1 MKKLKGTWVA
11 STSFFSKAQSIS
23 VIPANSYRS
32 KHFMLCFAPRT
43 ARTKL
48 VSKVPVWSPLAFAL
62 RLPEW
67 ISDFF
72 ISEISHYYSYNS
84 RDLLHIAGMGSALG
98 VGFNPNSPDP
108 RTAPAQEEGAASGS
122 GTGAGA
128 AGAGG
133 GGALHGSDILE
144 TTSHQLKLEK
154 SNIMMFGSTGSG
166 KTLLAQTI
174 AK

>member
-1 MKKLKGTWVA
+1 MPL
-11 STSFFSKAQSIS
+11 TS
-23 VIPANSYRS
+23 Y
-32 KHFMLCFAPRT
+32 
-43 ARTKL
+43 
-48 VSKVPVWSPLAFAL
+48 L
-62 RLPEW
+62 RVLDL

-72 ISEISHYYSYNS
+72 VFSNQQNVFL

-108 RTAPAQEEGAASGS
+108 RTGSPTQEEAGAGAASG
-122 GTGAGA
+122 GPADA
-128 AGAGG
+128 M
-133 GGALHGSDILE
+133 HGSDILE
-144 TTSHQLKLEK
+144 ATSHQLKLEK

>member
-1 MKKLKGTWVA
+1 MRCA
-11 STSFFSKAQSIS
+11 SLGPDNWCPKFLFGHHLPSPSGFDFSFF
-23 VIPANSYRS
+23 
-32 KHFMLCFAPRT
+32 T
-43 ARTKL
+43 
-48 VSKVPVWSPLAFAL
+48 
-62 RLPEW
+62 
-67 ISDFF
+67 
-72 ISEISHYYSYNS
+72 SEISHYYSYNS

-108 RTAPAQEEGAASGS
+108 RTGPAQEETPGS
-122 GTGAGA
+122 APGG

-133 GGALHGSDILE
+133 AAAAGGAGGAGGALHGSDILE
-144 TTSHQLKLEK
+144 ATSHQLKLEK

>member
-1 MKKLKGTWVA
+1 M
-11 STSFFSKAQSIS
+11 
-23 VIPANSYRS
+23 
-32 KHFMLCFAPRT
+32 
-43 ARTKL
+43 
-48 VSKVPVWSPLAFAL
+48 SKVTRKCLGLATSCL
-62 RLPEW
+62 RLPDLTLKLDTRS
-67 ISDFF
+67 SDTF
-72 ISEISHYYSYNS
+72 YP

-108 RTAPAQEEGAASGS
+108 RTGPAPEESAGSGS
-122 GTGAGA
+122 GPGA
-128 AGAGG
+128 AG

-144 TTSHQLKLEK
+144 ATSHQLKLEK